1 MKLSRDR
8 AAGRAHRE
16 SGSVGSVLLL
26 LFLAGIGFLVLREV
40 SGGPPEVHLSR
51 ELKGIGRSTAVSVT
65 STDGR
70 GLRSL
75 EVSLEQGGQ
84 AIPVFSQSYGSRWRL
99 WSSEPAEI
107 TQDLQMGTTHQTGLR
122 DGQATLRIRARNW
135 KLSGGETVLEQPIAV
150 RSRPPGIEVLSGLLY
165 VNQGGSE
172 LVLYRVSDSAVESGV
187 RVGDYFFSGYPVQG
201 GQPGERVAL
210 FAYPPDVPSGVTA
223 QVVARDE
230 IENEALANFP
240 HRLLAKSFRHRDI
253 DISDSF
259 IQATV
264 PAILSNSPEV
274 SDEGDPLKNFLL
286 VNGKL
291 RELNRARIAEVARQ
305 TAPAPLWE
313 GAFLQLTNSAV
324 ESQFADYRSYM
335 YQGSKVDEQVHM
347 GFDLASVQHAP
358 VIAANSGRVVFAQ
371 YLGIFGNT
379 MILDHGLGLQSL
391 YAHLSSFGVKPG
403 DLVAKGDVIA
413 QTGSTGLAGGDH
425 LHFTTL
431 LGGVEVN
438 SVEWWDP
445 LWIEQHIL
453 AKLPVAQLPAPK
465 PADASPVSS
474 AP

>member
-1 MKLSRDR
+1 MKLSKSNVARS
-8 AAGRAHRE
+8 GRGE
-16 SGSVGSVLLL
+16 SGRVGGILLL
-26 LFLAGIGFLVLREV
+26 LILAGIGFLVLREV
-40 SGGPPEVHLSR
+40 SAGPPEVQLSR
-51 ELKGIGRSTAVSVT
+51 ELKGIGRSTPVSVT

-84 AIPVFSQSYGSRWRL
+84 AIPVFSQSYGSRWHL

-107 TQDLQMGTTHQTGLR
+107 TQELQMGTTHQEVLR
-122 DGQATLRIRARNW
+122 DGQATLHIRARNW
-135 KLSGGETVLEQPIAV
+135 KLFGGETVLQQPIVV
-150 RSRPPGIEVLSGLLY
+150 RSRPPSIEVLSGLLY

-172 LVLYRVSDSAVESGV
+172 LVLYRVSDSAVESGI
-187 RVGDYFFSGYPVQG
+187 RVGDYFFPGYPVQG
-201 GQPGERVAL
+201 SQPGEYVAL

-223 QVVARDE
+223 QVIARDE
-230 IENEALANFP
+230 IDNEALANFP
-240 HRLLAKSFRHRDI
+240 HRLMAKQFRHRDI
-253 DISDSF
+253 EITDSF
-259 IQATV
+259 IQAAV

-274 SDEGDPLKNFLL
+274 SDEGDPVKNFLL

-291 RELNRARIAEVARQ
+291 REMNRARIAEIARQ
-305 TAPAPLWE
+305 TSPTPLWE

-324 ESQFADYRSYM
+324 ESQFADYRSYL
-335 YQGSKVDEQVHM
+335 YQGGKVDEQVHM

-358 VIAANSGRVVFAQ
+358 VIAANSGQVVFAQ

-379 MILDHGLGLQSL
+379 IILDHGLGLQSL

-403 DLVAKGDVIA
+403 DMVAKGDVIA

-438 SVEWWDP
+438 PVEWWDP

-453 AKLPVAQLPAPK
+453 AKLPAPK
-465 PADASPVSS
+465 ASPETSGQPPVL
-474 AP
+474 AGP